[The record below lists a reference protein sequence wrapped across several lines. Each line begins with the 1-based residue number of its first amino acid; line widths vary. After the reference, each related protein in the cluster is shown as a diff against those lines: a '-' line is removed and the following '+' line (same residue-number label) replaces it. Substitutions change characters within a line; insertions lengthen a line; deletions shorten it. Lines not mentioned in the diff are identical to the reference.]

1 MFYGVSEPIS
11 HYQTALGGV
20 TMEGGVRTDWAP
32 LGGAQ
37 GNEMEARRLG
47 MAATIFHWGLHPW
60 AIYAIVA
67 LALALFAYNKG
78 LPLTMRSIFYP
89 LLGERVWGWPGHVID
104 VLAVFATIFG
114 LATSLGFGAEQAT
127 AGLNFLFGI
136 SNSNTTKIILI
147 VCITGI
153 ATMSVVLGVEKGV
166 KRLSEINMVL
176 ALVLLLFIIFF
187 GPTIEIFRGFFG
199 NLGAYARELVPL
211 SNPFGRSDDNF
222 RQGWTAFYW
231 AWWISWS
238 PFVGMF
244 IARVSRGRTVRQF
257 LIAVLI
263 VPSVISILWMTAL
276 GGTAITMT
284 VGGFEGIADAALE
297 LKLFQMLGQLPLTS
311 ITSWSEYSHD
321 TAIDPDGVALRDYFY
336 NTTGDISA
344 FSQELR
350 LQGEMGNL
358 TWIIGG
364 NYAREKTYQQD
375 DAGPYDQST
384 SAYNFVD
391 AGLGG
396 PFFVYSQYA
405 RQKFVNKAIFANV
418 DYDIGDLVTLH
429 GGIRYTDTDIDFVG
443 CTADR
448 GDALGQGI
456 ENLLN
461 FIRSGAGLDPI
472 TIADDACVTIDSS
485 TLTAVEVTDKL
496 DEDNV
501 SWRAGID
508 LKPSPDALVYA
519 SVSRGFKSG
528 SFPLLSA
535 SDANQFSPV
544 TQESVTAYEIGTKLT
559 VLDRTAQINAA
570 VFYYDYADKQFKG
583 RVVANPDIFGPLE
596 ALVNVPKSEVKG
608 AELQL
613 DLAPTDGLRFSI
625 GATYLDTKIKGSFVN
640 YDSYGNQVD
649 FAGSS
654 FPYTPKYQV
663 LMDGQYEWAASDS
676 ISPYIGA
683 NLSFQSDSKAVL
695 GDARATPSD
704 DLTSRGGLTIDDYVL
719 IDLRAGLKLAEKYKI
734 GAFVRNLTNEYYWNN
749 AARITDTTV
758 RYAGRPRT
766 YGVTVSASF

>member
-1 MFYGVSEPIS
+1 MTDSTQPKGQKNVKGRPGDERREREALKGRFEPDPEPDIEAIPAPEGPTQVIQTDYEIGQHNIEGKKPFPFDVHNPVFMISAVTIVLFTLVTMLFPTQLEPVFLQMRDGLTSNLDWFFLLSGNVFVLLCLGLILSPLGTIRLGGPDATPDFSLSGWFAMLFAAGMGIGLMFYGVSEPIS

-284 VGGFEGIADAALE
+284 VGGFEGTADAALE

-311 ITSWSEYSHD
+311 ITSFV
-321 TAIDPDGVALRDYFY
+321 G
-336 NTTGDISA
+336 
-344 FSQELR
+344 
-350 LQGEMGNL
+350 
-358 TWIIGG
+358 IIL
-364 NYAREKTYQQD
+364 
-375 DAGPYDQST
+375 
-384 SAYNFVD
+384 VIV
-391 AGLGG
+391 
-396 PFFVYSQYA
+396 FFVTSS
-405 RQKFVNKAIFANV
+405 
-418 DYDIGDLVTLH
+418 DSGSLV
-429 GGIRYTDTDIDFVG
+429 ID
-443 CTADR
+443 
-448 GDALGQGI
+448 
-456 ENLLN
+456 
-461 FIRSGAGLDPI
+461 
-472 TIADDACVTIDSS
+472 TIA
-485 TLTAVEVTDKL
+485 
-496 DEDNV
+496 
-501 SWRAGID
+501 AGGKVNAPIPQRIFWCSFEG
-508 LKPSPDALVYA
+508 LVAIAL
-519 SVSRGFKSG
+519 
-528 SFPLLSA
+528 LL
-535 SDANQFSPV
+535 
-544 TQESVTAYEIGTKLT
+544 G
-559 VLDRTAQINAA
+559 
-570 VFYYDYADKQFKG
+570 
-583 RVVANPDIFGPLE
+583 
-596 ALVNVPKSEVKG
+596 
-608 AELQL
+608 
-613 DLAPTDGLRFSI
+613 
-625 GATYLDTKIKGSFVN
+625 
-640 YDSYGNQVD
+640 
-649 FAGSS
+649 
-654 FPYTPKYQV
+654 
-663 LMDGQYEWAASDS
+663 
-676 ISPYIGA
+676 
-683 NLSFQSDSKAVL
+683 
-695 GDARATPSD
+695 
-704 DLTSRGGLTIDDYVL
+704 GGLTALQAMAVSTGLPFTIILL
-719 IDLRAGLKLAEKYKI
+719 IACWSIVKGLIAERRELA
-734 GAFVRNLTNEYYWNN
+734 
-749 AARITDTTV
+749 
-758 RYAGRPRT
+758 
-766 YGVTVSASF
+766 